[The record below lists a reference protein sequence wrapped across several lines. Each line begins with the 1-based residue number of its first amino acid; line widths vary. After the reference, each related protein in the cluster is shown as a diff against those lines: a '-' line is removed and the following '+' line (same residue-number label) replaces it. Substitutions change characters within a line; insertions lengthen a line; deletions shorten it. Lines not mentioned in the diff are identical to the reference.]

1 MMKTYVVIMDE
12 LKNESGRIAKE
23 NLLKKYEDVPGLK
36 EIFKFVFNPM
46 IVTGLA
52 KRKIEKKVNVS
63 HEIEL
68 ETIFDAM
75 NFVKD
80 NNTGND
86 LVIATVQ
93 NFLNKL
99 KTEEEKE
106 LAKSILV
113 KDLPIG
119 ISRTTLNKVYGN
131 DFIEKYSV
139 MLAGKY
145 EPEKCD
151 LSGGFNLTLK
161 LDGNRITVFN
171 YEDGPKF
178 LARSGKEVEG
188 LVELEEEFKKLPKNM
203 VYDGEIIAVNKDNL
217 PSKDL
222 FNLTQTI
229 VRRKGPKTGLNFVMF
244 DMLPISEFNE
254 GKSKK
259 KYNERVNIDMEHM
272 FNYEIHPESLIKK
285 VPIYYTGTDESV
297 IPKILSEVEEQG
309 YEGLMINL
317 LDSYYETKR
326 SKGILKVKTFHTA
339 DLLCVGIKE
348 DIRGNRCGSVT
359 VDYKGFRVDVAGLKD
374 EQKDLFW
381 KHPETVVG
389 KIIEVK
395 YFEES
400 KNSQGALSLRFPSF
414 VRIRE
419 EKDLDDISYA

>member
-1 MMKTYVVIMDE
+1 MMKTYVVIMNE
-12 LKNESGRIAKE
+12 LKNESSRIAKE

-52 KRKIEKKVNVS
+52 KRKIEKKVNVK
-63 HEIEL
+63 HEIDL

-99 KTEEEKE
+99 STKEEKE

-119 ISRTTLNKVYGN
+119 ISKTTLNKVYGKN
-131 DFIEKYSV
+131 FIEEYSV
-139 MLAGKY
+139 MLASKYIPGKT
-145 EPEKCD
+145 D

-161 LDGNRITVFN
+161 LDGNRATVFN
-171 YEDGPKF
+171 YENGPKF
-178 LARSGKEVEG
+178 LARSGKEIEG

-229 VRRKGPKTGLNFVMF
+229 VRRKGPKTGLNFVVF
-244 DMLPISEFNE
+244 DLLPINEFNA

-259 KYNERVNIDMEHM
+259 IYNERMNDMNELFTNIE
-272 FNYEIHPESLIKK
+272 ESSLIKK
-285 VPIYYTGTDESV
+285 VPMYYTGTDESV
-297 IPKILSEVEEQG
+297 IPQILSEVESNG
-309 YEGLMINL
+309 FEGLMINL

-326 SKGILKVKTFHTA
+326 SKGLLKVKTFHTL
-339 DLLCVGIKE
+339 DLRCIGIKE
-348 DIRGNRCGSVT
+348 DIRGNKCGSLT
-359 VDYKGFRVDVAGLKD
+359 VDYKGYKVDVGGLKD
-374 EQKDLFW
+374 DEKIKFW
-381 KHPETVVG
+381 NNPELVVG

-400 KNSQGALSLRFPSF
+400 TNAQGTLSLRFPSF
-414 VRIRE
+414 VRIRDD
-419 EKDLDDISYA
+419 KDEVSIV